1 MEFPDLGRRH
11 VNVIISRKEIF
22 RADETISVR
31 HDFKYAMGFRPAVE
45 LPEFL
50 AHLFIFVKA
59 IILMFVTILMFIS
72 ILAFTVVLTLVSVLA
87 FAVVLTLVSVLA
99 FAVVLALVSVLAFT
113 VVLVLVSALALAVV
127 LTFISVLALAR
138 FVMSEISPGAGII
151 IVSPGGASPAAALVS
166 GITVFGCLCSLEL
179 CF

>member
-72 ILAFTVVLTLVSVLA
+72 ILAFT
-87 FAVVLTLVSVLA
+87 VVLTLVSVLA